1 MDISARHDLI
11 ALEPYLLG
19 RSPLDF
25 NELCRVLGAVSSTVG
40 VFNVFF
46 DGTFAAHAPTGP
58 GELSRLISRGIA
70 SPRVSESNWSVEDN
84 MASLLVYDPTI
95 RDYLNRSDV
104 SLQEL
109 MELRQKA
116 RAFLREHGNVANA
129 LLDLDEEI
137 ERRTGTAKSA
147 PSN

>member
-1 MDISARHDLI
+1 
-11 ALEPYLLG
+11 
-19 RSPLDF
+19 
-25 NELCRVLGAVSSTVG
+25 
-40 VFNVFF
+40 
-46 DGTFAAHAPTGP
+46 
-58 GELSRLISRGIA
+58 
-70 SPRVSESNWSVEDN
+70 

-116 RAFLREHGNVANA
+116 RVFLREHGNVAIA